1 MNIKEITIEN
11 FRSYYGTNTIK
22 FNDGLVLFLGDNG
35 DGKTTFF
42 EALEWLFDTS
52 TTNIDSRFISGKKIA
67 ELPEFESDTLRVSMT
82 FEHDGEKIVEKSF
95 SFRKDQDGEIK
106 TDNFQFKGF
115 YDDGVQRSPI
125 QGGVLLDRCFEAAIR
140 KYCLFKGEENLN
152 VFNNPTALNYLI
164 ETFSNIR
171 QFDPYY
177 IGDKYKSD
185 YPGFVDFAEDQ
196 SQKAY
201 EKAMKSDKQNSQ
213 REKELSS
220 DLDKLRRKLDDTRK
234 RLKNNRENAT
244 NYSTKL
250 EDLENSKEASTL
262 LKGINERLKS
272 LYDKKTK
279 IEGYINEDYTIKLL
293 DEMWVLCGF
302 SQTFKEYQEKVTAF
316 SKEKRKQEDE
326 DKKKKGREEA
336 YQEISQSLKDGIV
349 PLSIYIPDEKTMQ
362 EMIEDEFCKV
372 CGREAKQGTDAYNFM
387 VDKLNE
393 LLKSQQP
400 KKKKEEV
407 PLFQNNFA
415 KELEQKSISLGYNQ
429 EELNNLTNTIRER
442 IEFNEARKTEA
453 KKIQDSIDA
462 EEDVKKKLLAQNDNL
477 TEEQLINAYQ
487 NISNWW
493 EHRKD
498 AEKQIVIL
506 ETEEK
511 EIDNELTDVQK
522 KYDELAKD
530 SVANIYCKTHAALS
544 KIQKSFKYAKEKNT
558 QDFLSL
564 LEGKANQYLE
574 QLNID
579 GFYGIIRILKTT
591 DGSAKIALQDKN
603 DTFITSP
610 NQALKTTMYMS
621 VLFAISDLT
630 TIKRDKDY
638 PLIFDAPTSSFTEG
652 KKVDDFYTVISE
664 IKKQCV
670 IFTKSFLVDDA
681 NGQKVVNYDK
691 IKSLKG
697 TVYRMEKQRPF
708 DDKDLSTIQTVITP
722 IK

>member
-1 MNIKEITIEN
+1 
-11 FRSYYGTNTIK
+11 
-22 FNDGLVLFLGDNG
+22 
-35 DGKTTFF
+35 
-42 EALEWLFDTS
+42 
-52 TTNIDSRFISGKKIA
+52 
-67 ELPEFESDTLRVSMT
+67 
-82 FEHDGEKIVEKSF
+82 
-95 SFRKDQDGEIK
+95 
-106 TDNFQFKGF
+106 
-115 YDDGVQRSPI
+115 
-125 QGGVLLDRCFEAAIR
+125 
-140 KYCLFKGEENLN
+140 LFKGEENLN

-177 IGDKYKSD
+177 TGDDDSM
-185 YPGFVDFAEDQ
+185 GFIDFAEDQ
-196 SQKAY
+196 SRKAY

-213 REKELSS
+213 RERELSS
-220 DLDKLRRKLDDTRK
+220 DLDRLRRRLDDTRK
-234 RLKNNRENAT
+234 RLKSNRDNAT

-272 LYDKKTK
+272 LYDKKLK

-293 DEMWVLCGF
+293 DEMWILCGF
-302 SQTFKEYQEKVTAF
+302 SQIIKEYQEKVTAF

-326 DKKKKGREEA
+326 DKKKKGKEEA

-400 KKKKEEV
+400 KKKKEEI

-415 KELEQKSISLGYNQ
+415 KELEQKSISLGYEQ
-429 EELNNLTNTIRER
+429 EELNNLTNTIRDR
-442 IEFNEARKTEA
+442 IEFNAARKIEA
-453 KKIQDSIDA
+453 KKMQDSIDS
-462 EEDVKKKLLAQNDNL
+462 EEDVKKKLLAQNDTL

-493 EHRKD
+493 EFRKD

-506 ETEEK
+506 EKEEK
-511 EIDNELTDVQK
+511 DIDNELADVQK
-522 KYDELAKD
+522 QYDELAKD
-530 SVANIYCKTHAALS
+530 SVANTYCKIHAVLS

-558 QDFLSL
+558 QDFFSL

-574 QLNID
+574 KLNID

-603 DTFITSP
+603 DTLITNP
-610 NQALKTTMYMS
+610 NQALKTTMFMS

-630 TIKRDKDY
+630 TIKRDNDY

-652 KKVDDFYTVISE
+652 KKVDDFYTVISD
-664 IKKQCV
+664 IKKQCI
-670 IFTKSFLVDDA
+670 IFTKSFLIDDA
-681 NGQKVVNYDK
+681 NGYKVVNYDK

-708 DDKDLSTIQTVITP
+708 DDKDLSTIQIVITP